1 MAKNPSVMADF
12 YRVVLNQS
20 LFDMKKV
27 VDSLGNLNNDLL
39 QPQVHEKDI
48 KTIHSLISTYLGVCV
63 ELKKVEDANVK

>member
-20 LFDMKKV
+20 LSDMKKV

-63 ELKKVEDANVK
+63 ELKKVEDANGN

>member
-1 MAKNPSVMADF
+1 MAKCSNAMANF

-27 VDSLGNLNNDLL
+27 VDSLGEINNDLL

-63 ELKKVEDANVK
+63 ELKKVEDSNGK